1 MSVQELDDFIVYE
14 LEDTGMRKQIRN
26 VTVKRIQSI
35 LHSKQV
41 LIMVRRDLKKIFI
54 WKGSASPVKKRFI
67 SSRVATAL
75 RDELEENCRIIS
87 VDQGDEAQEF
97 LNAFGLESMP
107 VTEVLEDIY
116 YERNSEKEGNQFQDS
131 EVLKPKM
138 KSQSSIKLKESPK
151 LDLTQMDRKKIIQLL
166 ININQDVSRIIEILK
181 NS

>member
-1 MSVQELDDFIVYE
+1 MIYNLEE
-14 LEDTGMRKQIRN
+14 LEDTGIRTLIEN
-26 VTVKRIQSI
+26 ITRQTLQST

-41 LIMVRRDLKKIFI
+41 LIIVRRDLKKIFI

-67 SSRVATAL
+67 SSRVASTL

-138 KSQSSIKLKESPK
+138 KSQSSIILKESPT
-151 LDLTQMDRKKIIQLL
+151 LDLTQVDRKKIIQLL

>member
-14 LEDTGMRKQIRN
+14 LEDTGMRKPIRN
-26 VTVKRIQSI
+26 ITPQRLQSI

-41 LIMVRRDLKKIFI
+41 LIIVRRDLKNIFI

-75 RDELEENCRIIS
+75 RDELEGNCRIIS
-87 VDQGDEAQEF
+87 IDQGDEAQEF

-107 VTEVLEDIY
+107 VTEVLEDIR
-116 YERNSEKEGNQFQDS
+116 YERNIEKEGNQFQDY

-138 KSQSSIKLKESPK
+138 KSQSKIKLKESSK
-151 LDLTQMDRKKIIQLL
+151 LDLTNMDRKKIIQLL

-181 NS
+181 KS